1 MEKFSYNNFDNFE
14 GMDIE
19 EPFDYKID
27 DKIKVLNE
35 LEYFQLFFDDEI
47 MNFFEQESNEYV
59 TNILIK
65 NMVEILKNLY

>member
-14 GMDIE
+14 RMDIE

-27 DKIKVLNE
+27 DKINILNE

-47 MNFFEQESNEYV
+47 VNFFEQE
-59 TNILIK
+59 
-65 NMVEILKNLY
+65 